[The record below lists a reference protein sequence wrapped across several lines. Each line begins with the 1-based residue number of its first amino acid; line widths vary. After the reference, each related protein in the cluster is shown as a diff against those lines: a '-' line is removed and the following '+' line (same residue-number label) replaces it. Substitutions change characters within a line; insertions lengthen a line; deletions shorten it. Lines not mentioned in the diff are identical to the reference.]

1 MRRRNEKALFWFT
14 IHTERQCLTPRS
26 QRARARLESK
36 GEMRTSGMSFA
47 SRAGMVVRAAAAR
60 GGGRGGRGAG
70 GRGAAGGGRGRTG
83 KHPPSRSPAKEYAP
97 NTVVVVDDAV
107 TQRNLEAVSA
117 LAKTLVRHRDAD
129 PDARY
134 TGAGFRL
141 VRCMPHLKRRE
152 ADAAVS
158 AGRVLVNGELVRP
171 STRVKSGDVV
181 TLDGKTMRWE
191 PYAASVEAE
200 LGEGVGGGANGS
212 STFVY
217 LLYNKPRGVVCTV
230 EPGQRTSLLYALE
243 RERKRLKN
251 ARFFPVGRLDK
262 DSSGLVLLTNDGR
275 VSDALLDPS
284 RKAEKEYD
292 VDVHKEVREAD
303 VDRLAAGV
311 VITTTQ
317 QRGLEETTAP
327 TQPCEVRKI
336 GNRNLRFVLKEGR
349 NRQIRKMC
357 EALGYDVTRLHR
369 TRIDE
374 LTLGDLEVG
383 GLRPLDE
390 DELKS
395 LSARVRS
402 SREASADGGG
412 KDKTS
417 SAESKRRKAALEA
430 NPTGWGAKL
439 YKEKKRDD

>member
-1 MRRRNEKALFWFT
+1 MFDAALS
-14 IHTERQCLTPRS
+14 EG
-26 QRARARLESK
+26 ARLESK
-36 GEMRTSGMSFA
+36 GEMRTGGMSFA

-70 GRGAAGGGRGRTG
+70 GRGAAGGRGRTG
-83 KHPPSRSPAKEYAP
+83 KHPPSRSPPAKEYAS
-97 NTVVVVDDAV
+97 NTVVDDAV

-171 STRVKSGDVV
+171 SMRVKSGDVV

-200 LGEGVGGGANGS
+200 LGEGVGGGASGS

-317 QRGLEETTAP
+317 QRGLEETTAS

-390 DELKS
+390 DELES

>member
-1 MRRRNEKALFWFT
+1 
-14 IHTERQCLTPRS
+14 
-26 QRARARLESK
+26 
-36 GEMRTSGMSFA
+36 
-47 SRAGMVVRAAAAR
+47 
-60 GGGRGGRGAG
+60 
-70 GRGAAGGGRGRTG
+70 
-83 KHPPSRSPAKEYAP
+83 
-97 NTVVVVDDAV
+97 V

-117 LAKTLVRHRDAD
+117 LAKSLVRHRDAD

-134 TGAGFRL
+134 AGAGFRL

-152 ADAAVS
+152 ADAAVT

-181 TLDGKTMRWE
+181 TLDGKPMRWE

-200 LGEGVGGGANGS
+200 LGEDADGGS
-212 STFVY
+212 TTTFVY

-374 LTLGDLEVG
+374 LMLGDLEVG

-390 DELKS
+390 DELES

-402 SREASADGGG
+402 SREVSADGNE
-412 KDKTS
+412 KAS

-439 YKEKKRDD
+439 YKEKKRGDGD

>member
-1 MRRRNEKALFWFT
+1 MRSGGT
-14 IHTERQCLTPRS
+14 
-26 QRARARLESK
+26 RL
-36 GEMRTSGMSFA
+36 A
-47 SRAGMVVRAAAAR
+47 SRAVTVVRAAAAR
-60 GGGRGGRGAG
+60 GGRGGGRGGRG
-70 GRGAAGGGRGRTG
+70 GRGAAGGGRRGGRTG
-83 KHPPSRSPAKEYAP
+83 KPPSRSSPAPPPTRPPKEHGH
-97 NTVVVVDDAV
+97 VVDHAV

-117 LAKTLVRHRDAD
+117 LAKSLVRHGDAD

-134 TGAGFRL
+134 AGAGFRL

-152 ADAAVS
+152 ADAAVT

-181 TLDGKTMRWE
+181 TLDGKPMRWE

-200 LGEGVGGGANGS
+200 LGEDADGGS
-212 STFVY
+212 TTTFVY

-374 LTLGDLEVG
+374 LMLGDLEVG

-390 DELKS
+390 DELES

-402 SREASADGGG
+402 SREVSADGNENA
-412 KDKTS
+412 S

-439 YKEKKRDD
+439 YKEKKRGDGD

>member
-1 MRRRNEKALFWFT
+1 
-14 IHTERQCLTPRS
+14 
-26 QRARARLESK
+26 
-36 GEMRTSGMSFA
+36 MRTGGMSFA

-60 GGGRGGRGAG
+60 GGGRGGGRG
-70 GRGAAGGGRGRTG
+70 GRGAAGGRGRTG
-83 KHPPSRSPAKEYAP
+83 KQPPSRSPAKEYAP
-97 NTVVVVDDAV
+97 NIVVDDAV

-152 ADAAVS
+152 ADAAVT

-200 LGEGVGGGANGS
+200 LGEDVDGS

-230 EPGQRTSLLYALE
+230 EPGQRTSLLYVLE

-317 QRGLEETTAP
+317 QRGLEETTAS

-390 DELKS
+390 DELES

-412 KDKTS
+412 QEKAPS
-417 SAESKRRKAALEA
+417 VESKRRKAALEA
-430 NPTGWGAKL
+430 NPTGWGAKM
-439 YKEKKRDD
+439 YKEKKRD